1 MPDTV
6 VVATWH
12 AVLQLLAAE
21 SYPGKIARNARENSD
36 CAIWKQ
42 YLADCPGTYYHAF
55 WQLLPVL

>member
-42 YLADCPGTYYHAF
+42 YLADCRGTY
-55 WQLLPVL
+55 